1 MVVSKEPLYLWGGI
15 RGGPINPL
23 TFKTLIYMMTTIL
36 LMLVLLVIM
45 AIGVGIYMADEIE
58 YGIELSTFKW
68 SSFEIGV
75 TNRNYTWD
83 GGDEEQ
89 ELRIG
94 LLLFS
99 FIFLFRRFD
108 A

>member
-1 MVVSKEPLYLWGGI
+1 
-15 RGGPINPL
+15 
-23 TFKTLIYMMTTIL
+23 MTTIL
-36 LMLVLLVIM
+36 LLLGLLILM
-45 AIGVGIYMADEIE
+45 AIGVGSYMADDIE
-58 YGIELSTFKW
+58 FGMELSTFKW
-68 SSFEIGV
+68 SSFELGV

-94 LLLFS
+94 FFFVTFFVS
-99 FIFLFRRFD
+99 FFRNS

>member
-1 MVVSKEPLYLWGGI
+1 M
-15 RGGPINPL
+15 
-23 TFKTLIYMMTTIL
+23 YMMTTIL

-45 AIGVGIYMADEIE
+45 AMGVGIYMADEIE

-68 SSFEIGV
+68 SSFELGV

-94 LLLFS
+94 LFFITFFIS
-99 FIFLFRRFD
+99 FFRNS